1 MIDQWVWRWTFSDQ
15 WAIVIWDTKG
25 GRKWYVGLV
34 KEHLDTDKH
43 IIDHM
48 ELWSKTKG
56 SKGFRRWPKTK
67 EEFEVEVDQI
77 IPVNVI
83 GSCDL
88 SRLERK
94 NDRDGASGIFVLD
107 NWEIV
112 EGIFA
117 SMYKLPV

>member
-1 MIDQWVWRWTFSDQ
+1 M
-15 WAIVIWDTKG
+15 
-25 GRKWYVGLV
+25 
-34 KEHLDTDKH
+34 
-43 IIDHM
+43 
-48 ELWSKTKG
+48 
-56 SKGFRRWPKTK
+56 
-67 EEFEVEVDQI
+67 EVDQI

-83 GSCDL
+83 GSWDL

-94 NDRDGASGIFVLD
+94 NDSDGASGIFVLD